1 MKKAL
6 LVGALLAL
14 ILILC
19 LWNCSKARTAVP
31 SLIDGANP
39 LYVYGSERSG
49 RYYKLMTHYILGKS
63 GRVYLWDGLNFNHV
77 DVYDEEGSFLFQFSR
92 FGQGPGDLQGV
103 AGGAVDSRGD
113 IWLTDGRQKSMKI
126 FSRDGTYQRDWPL
139 PSDVAKSYICKAAFD
154 GDDVLYIMSTDGEG
168 RVIFFRCDTKSG
180 RCRTVY
186 SEARQPCSSIVRF
199 LPDFALDGDGNLY
212 VTDSFDYRLHVF
224 DKEGN
229 SLKQLDVRK
238 GGRKRIVDRD
248 FDIFDIDFKV
258 SRFSDYKNILA
269 RLTGPSRFFP
279 EIFGVDIDGGLIYIW
294 TSERDDKARYI
305 IDVYDRDFKRIGQAC
320 YFNMVRENAARIMG
334 GKLYIP
340 SIENYDTNL
349 TRKVGLLIYLNF
361 PERLNAYPIAKE
373 IRERR

>member
-1 MKKAL
+1 MKKASSI
-6 LVGALLAL
+6 GALLA
-14 ILILC
+14 LILC

-31 SLIDGANP
+31 SLIDGDKP
-39 LYVYGSERSG
+39 LHVYGSEQSG
-49 RYYKLMTHYILGKS
+49 RYYKSMTHYILGKS
-63 GRVYLWDGLNFNHV
+63 GRVYLWDVVTFDHV
-77 DVYDEEGSFLFQFSR
+77 DAYDEEGSFLFQFGR
-92 FGQGPGDLQGV
+92 FGQGPGELQGV
-103 AGGAVDSRGD
+103 ICGAVDSKGD
-113 IWLTDGRQKSMKI
+113 IWLADDRKSLKI
-126 FSRDGTYQRDWPL
+126 FSANGEFKQDWPL
-139 PSDVAKSYICKAAFD
+139 PPDVAKSYIGKAAFD
-154 GDDVLYIMSTDGEG
+154 DDDDLYIMNMGNEG
-168 RVIFFRCDTKSG
+168 QAYIFRCDAKNG
-180 RCRTVY
+180 QCRLVY
-186 SEARQPCSSIVRF
+186 SEEKRQRSNFVLFI
-199 LPDFALDGDGNLY
+199 PDFALDGDGNLY

-229 SLKQLDVRK
+229 PLKQLDVRK

-279 EIFGVDIDGGLIYIW
+279 EIFGVDIDGGLIYVW

-305 IDVYDRDFKRIGQAC
+305 VDVYDKDFKRIGQAC

-349 TRKVGLLIYLNF
+349 TMKVGPLIYLNF